1 MNIQDTVWNTGAY
14 AYKARVGLSLRC
26 KCCEGKILGTPG
38 FLLSLV
44 VLPINA
50 LDKLV
55 IWTFQ
60 VSQTTPALFSFCRSY
75 GIWGIEAA
83 LIGLIYP
90 KLGHLR
96 RFSSSEWPSYGRS
109 GVGPA
114 LIGLIYPKTGP
125 LTPIFFIGVAPLWEV
140 LAFDR
145 I

>member
-90 KLGHLR
+90 K
-96 RFSSSEWPSYGRS
+96 
-109 GVGPA
+109 
-114 LIGLIYPKTGP
+114 TGP
-125 LTPIFFIGVAPLWEV
+125 LTPILLIGVAQLWEEWCWTG
-140 LAFDR
+140 FDR
-145 I
+145 TNLSQNWATYADFLHRSGPAMGGFGI